1 MIEFQATRAP
11 LVHVHHHRH
20 LLLSLSPLG
29 LFYATRAHVRECM
42 RARQA
47 HIEENIN
54 VFGFALTEREMIR
67 IDELNRDR
75 TSCMRGC
82 SLAYTRRAC
91 TRPYAATHPRF
102 SPLSFSLFCVRARA

>member
-1 MIEFQATRAP
+1 MHPNPRSYWFARCARAR
-11 LVHVHHHRH
+11 VRRRTD
-20 LLLSLSPLG
+20 LSL
-29 LFYATRAHVRECM
+29 FCMRECM